1 MANRKEPPPPESGNS
16 RVATRSTNANK
27 HPGTE
32 AVDALRVKSRR
43 DPKAVQAE
51 KEKKQAAKEVKE
63 RDQQA
68 EMAKRKAAEKDLEVY
83 RAQQATNI
91 KGRDD
96 AAARHQTKGILSFS
110 NHR

>member
-1 MANRKEPPPPESGNS
+1 MANRKEPPPESGNS
-16 RVATRSTNANK
+16 RVTTRSTNANK

-32 AVDALRVKSRR
+32 AVDTLRVKIRR

-51 KEKKQAAKEVKE
+51 KEKKRVAKEVKE

-68 EMAKRKAAEKDLEVY
+68 EMAKRKAAEKDLEEF

-91 KGRDD
+91 KDD
-96 AAARHQTKGILSFS
+96 ATARHQTKGI
-110 NHR
+110 